1 MQVLSD
7 SKKLS
12 TVIFLFINLNL
23 GVQRILVISLVVMFM
38 VHLMACIF
46 FLVSKFEDEDT
57 DNWAIYAGINDEID
71 SY

>member
-1 MQVLSD
+1 V
-7 SKKLS
+7 
-12 TVIFLFINLNL
+12 

-46 FLVSKFEDEDT
+46 FLVSKFEDEDR